1 MQLRRMADA
10 GFAGIARSL
19 FQFSLP
25 LILSG
30 VLQQLYSWADAFI
43 VGRVEGELA
52 LAAVG
57 ATGTVVNLF
66 LTIITG
72 FTLGLSILCA
82 QKYGSGERSAIPQI
96 LATFSLLFAV
106 LFLFLAAAGALL
118 SLWALRL
125 LHTPPDALPLA
136 EAYLRIV
143 FAGIPFLA
151 VYNVFSAAL
160 RGLGD
165 SRTPFIA
172 VLISSLVNIALDVVL
187 VACLHWGVGGAAL
200 ATVLSQAA
208 MTLFLVIYSRRKH
221 PLLRF
226 HPGLRM
232 LNRRALSQGLRMGF
246 PPMIQSS
253 VSAFGGLILQ
263 NFMNGFGTQTVAA
276 ITTAYRVDSIILL
289 PIINLGSGI
298 STLVAQSYGA
308 NDGPRARKTFIVGL
322 AAMLAVSL
330 LLTLLII
337 PTGGALIAMFGAGP
351 EAIRIGRD
359 FFHRIASF
367 YVVFGL
373 ATAAR
378 GFLEG
383 LGDVV
388 FSSIA
393 GMVSLCVR
401 IAASYAMAGLFGN
414 MVIAYAEAFSWIVL
428 LILYLLRLMSR
439 RRQRQSAGLAA

>member
-118 SLWALRL
+118 SPWALRL
-125 LHTPPDALPLA
+125 LHTPSDALPLA

-165 SRTPFIA
+165 SRTPFMA

-246 PPMIQSS
+246 PPHDPVQCQRFRWPH
-253 VSAFGGLILQ
+253 SAELHERFRYP
-263 NFMNGFGTQTVAA
+263 N
-276 ITTAYRVDSIILL
+276 
-289 PIINLGSGI
+289 GSGDY
-298 STLVAQSYGA
+298 YG
-308 NDGPRARKTFIVGL
+308 L
-322 AAMLAVSL
+322 S
-330 LLTLLII
+330 
-337 PTGGALIAMFGAGP
+337 
-351 EAIRIGRD
+351 
-359 FFHRIASF
+359 
-367 YVVFGL
+367 
-373 ATAAR
+373 R
-378 GFLEG
+378 GFHHSAAHHQPGIRHLH
-383 LGDVV
+383 
-388 FSSIA
+388 FS
-393 GMVSLCVR
+393 GPKL
-401 IAASYAMAGLFGN
+401 
-414 MVIAYAEAFSWIVL
+414 
-428 LILYLLRLMSR
+428 
-439 RRQRQSAGLAA
+439 RRQRRAPSP